1 MTIRSRRGRSPALP
15 GSPSGIDP
23 QAVPV
28 RRSLDLSVELI
39 LNRWAAAT
47 LVACLIL
54 LAVVLLAPGDSAYDR
69 LRGLLASVLGS

>member
-15 GSPSGIDP
+15 ASLSPVDP

-28 RRSLDLSVELI
+28 RRSLDLSVELV

-54 LAVVLLAPGDSAYDR
+54 LAVVLLAPGDGAYDR
-69 LRGLLASVLGS
+69 LRGLIASVLGS